1 MFENLLQLIILFLV
15 IFDPFASLVV
25 FLVAT
30 SKMKEFDKRKVATLA
45 VIVAGSLSFLVL
57 IFGNLLL
64 KLFDTTIMD
73 LRVAG
78 GIILALLGLKMVM
91 GQSIVGTESMKGDS
105 AVAIASVIGTP
116 LLTGPA
122 TITTIMIAMD
132 DFGRI
137 ETGLAVLIVLLIV
150 ALIFYHASR
159 VQKFLGK
166 TAIQIISTVLGLIT
180 LAWGVKF
187 IRVGLGI

>member
-1 MFENLLQLIILFLV
+1 MFESLLQLIILFLV

-25 FLVAT
+25 FLVST
-30 SKMKEFDKRKVATLA
+30 SKMSNFDKRKVATLA
-45 VIVAGSLSFLVL
+45 VIVAGSLSLAVL

-64 KLFDTTIMD
+64 QLFDTSIPD

-78 GIILALLGLKMVM
+78 GIILGLLGLKMAL
-91 GQSIVGTESMKGDS
+91 GQSIADTDSMKNNS

-122 TITTIMIAMD
+122 TITTIIIAMN
-132 DFGRI
+132 DFGRLD
-137 ETGLAVLIVLLIV
+137 TGIAIAIVLAFVILV
-150 ALIFYHASR
+150 FYNAAK
-159 VQKFLGK
+159 VDKYLGR
-166 TAIQIISTVLGLIT
+166 TAIKIISTVLGLIT